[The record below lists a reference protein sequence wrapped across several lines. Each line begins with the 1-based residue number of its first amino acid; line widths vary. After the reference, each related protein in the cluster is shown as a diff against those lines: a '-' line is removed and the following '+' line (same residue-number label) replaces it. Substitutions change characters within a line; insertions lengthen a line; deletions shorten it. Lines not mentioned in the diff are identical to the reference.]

1 MMLGRRIFLTGGTGY
16 LGSRLIPL
24 LLMRGHDVTAM
35 VRPGSET
42 KLPPGVR
49 IVVGDALDP
58 ESLKESLADSETW
71 IQLIG
76 TPHPAPWKARKFRR
90 VDLRAVAASVTALK
104 ESKIRHYV
112 YLSVAQPSPVMRA
125 YVKIRQEA
133 ETLLRQTNA
142 TVTFLRPW
150 YVLGPGRWWP
160 AALLPVYKVL
170 ERIPAT
176 REGAERFGL
185 VTVRQILAALVQ
197 AAEKPPASVRILD
210 VPAIRAARF

>member
-1 MMLGRRIFLTGGTGY
+1 MLGRRIFLTGGTGY

-24 LLMRGHDVTAM
+24 LLMRGHYVTAM
-35 VRPGSET
+35 VRPGSEA
-42 KLPPGVR
+42 KLPPGVH
-49 IVVGDALDP
+49 IVAGDALDP

-104 ESKIRHYV
+104 HSKIRHYV

-125 YVKIRQEA
+125 YVKVRQEA
-133 ETLLRQTNA
+133 ETLLRQTDA

-160 AALLPVYKVL
+160 AALLPLYKIL

-176 REGAERFGL
+176 RKGAERFGL
-185 VTVRQILAALVQ
+185 VTVSQILAALVQ

-210 VPAIRAARF
+210 VPAIRAARL